1 MGEKSLTRGRL
12 CLLSLRSLLLQ
23 CSWNFKQFQGLGWVY
38 LLLPELRRLYPD
50 RALRPIVQRYLGYFN
65 SNVFLTP
72 TIAAA
77 VLSLERRQRLE
88 EPVPMSPQAF
98 SEAVMAPFAA
108 AGDAFF
114 WGGLRPL
121 CCAIAVAFGSL
132 GYWWS
137 PVLFL
142 VLFNLPV
149 LFVRVV
155 GPWLGYQ
162 QGVMVVQLLQ
172 SYRIAD
178 AALVLKR
185 LAVVVLGAV
194 AAVLCHRVD
203 LVMPGS
209 IVLLPMLLGGLII
222 GCTYILRQG
231 VPLYFVI
238 FTLLGCLGIVDQFFL

>member
-1 MGEKSLTRGRL
+1 MTVEPLTKRRL

-77 VLSLERRQRLE
+77 VLALERRQRLE
-88 EPVPMSPQAF
+88 EPIPMSPQAF
-98 SEAVMAPFAA
+98 TEAVMAPFAA

-121 CCAIAVAFGSL
+121 CCALAVTAGSL

-149 LFVRVV
+149 LFVRLI

-172 SYRIAD
+172 RYRIAD
-178 AALVLKR
+178 VALVLKR
-185 LAVVVLGAV
+185 LAVVVLGGV
-194 AAVLCHRVD
+194 AAVLCHQTGP
-203 LVMPGS
+203 LVPCGAVMVPV
-209 IVLLPMLLGGLII
+209 VLAGVI
-222 GCTYILRQG
+222 GCTFLLRQG
-231 VPLYFVI
+231 IPLYLVVFA
-238 FTLLGCLGIVDQFFL
+238 LLGCVGVVDHFFL

>member
-1 MGEKSLTRGRL
+1 MVVESVTKVRL
-12 CLLSLRSLLLQ
+12 CVLSFRCLLVQ

-38 LLLPELRRLYPD
+38 VLLPELRRLYPD
-50 RALRPIVQRYLGYFN
+50 RVLRPIVQRYLGYFN
-65 SNVFLTP
+65 SNVFLIP

-77 VLSLERRQRLE
+77 VLSLERKQRLE

-121 CCAIAVAFGSL
+121 CCVIAVSVGYL

-142 VLFNLPV
+142 VLFNVPV
-149 LFVRVV
+149 AFFRIV

-172 SYRIAD
+172 TCRIAD
-178 AALVLKR
+178 VAQVLKR
-185 LAVVVLGAV
+185 ITIVILGALT
-194 AAVLCHRVD
+194 AVLCHKAGFDSLAGGFVVFAA
-203 LVMPGS
+203 LLC
-209 IVLLPMLLGGLII
+209 VLT
-222 GCTYILRQG
+222 CTILFRKG
-231 VPLYFVI
+231 FPLYLVLFSLLAGVSVI
-238 FTLLGCLGIVDQFFL
+238 DHFFL

>member
-1 MGEKSLTRGRL
+1 MVVESVTKVRL
-12 CLLSLRSLLLQ
+12 CVLSFRCLLVQ

-38 LLLPELRRLYPD
+38 VLLPELRRLYPD
-50 RALRPIVQRYLGYFN
+50 RVLRPIVQRYLGYFN
-65 SNVFLTP
+65 SNVFLIP

-77 VLSLERRQRLE
+77 VLSLERKQRLE

-121 CCAIAVAFGSL
+121 CCVTAVSVGYL

-142 VLFNLPV
+142 VLFNVPV
-149 LFVRVV
+149 FFFRIV

-172 SYRIAD
+172 TCRIAD
-178 AALVLKR
+178 VALVLKR
-185 LAVVVLGAV
+185 ITIVILGALM
-194 AAVLCHRVD
+194 AVLCHKTGFDSLAGGFVVPVA
-203 LVMPGS
+203 LLC
-209 IVLLPMLLGGLII
+209 VLTCTLLFRKGL
-222 GCTYILRQG
+222 
-231 VPLYFVI
+231 PLYLVLFSLLAGVSVI
-238 FTLLGCLGIVDQFFL
+238 DHFFL

>member
-1 MGEKSLTRGRL
+1 MAVEPLTRGRL

-38 LLLPELRRLYPD
+38 LLLPELRRLYPN

-98 SEAVMAPFAA
+98 TEAVMAPFAA

-121 CCAIAVAFGSL
+121 CCALAVVVGSL

-149 LFVRVV
+149 VFVRLV

-172 SYRIAD
+172 TYRIAD
-178 AALVLKR
+178 VALVLKR
-185 LAVVVLGAV
+185 LAVVMLGGV
-194 AAVLCHRVD
+194 AAVLCHQAD
-203 LVMPGS
+203 SLVAYSAVTVP
-209 IVLLPMLLGGLII
+209 VVLGGVI
-222 GCTYILRQG
+222 GCTFVLRQG
-231 VPLYFVI
+231 VPLYIVL
-238 FTLLGCLGIVDQFFL
+238 FTLLGCVGIVDQFFL

>member
-1 MGEKSLTRGRL
+1 MAIEPLTKGRL

-38 LLLPELRRLYPD
+38 LLLPELRLLYPAD
-50 RALRPIVQRYLGYFN
+50 RTLRPIVQRYLGYFN
-65 SNVFLTP
+65 SNVFLVP

-98 SEAVMAPFAA
+98 TEAVMAPFAA

-121 CCAIAVAFGSL
+121 CCAVAVVVGSL

-142 VLFNLPV
+142 LLFNIPA
-149 LFVRVV
+149 LFVRLV

-162 QGVMVVQLLQ
+162 HGVMVVQLLQ
-172 SYRIAD
+172 TYRIAD
-178 AALVLKR
+178 AAFVFKR
-185 LAVVVLGAV
+185 LAVVMLGAV
-194 AAVLCHRVD
+194 AAVLCHQIDMVSPYTGAM
-203 LVMPGS
+203 VPV
-209 IVLLPMLLGGLII
+209 VLAGVI
-222 GCTYILRQG
+222 GCTFILRQG
-231 VPLYFVI
+231 IPLYFVI
-238 FTLLGCLGIVDQFFL
+238 LGLLGCVGVVDQFFL